1 MDFNFE
7 DEIPIRWVE
16 CNDPDFVR
24 LFVVLYKLDK
34 NDILEIL

>member
-16 CNDPDFVR
+16 CNNPDFINMIYD
-24 LFVVLYKLDK
+24 VL
-34 NDILEIL
+34 I